1 MDPPGHP
8 DESAEPVDVLI
19 IGGGPAGATAA
30 AVLAGRGTQVLLLE
44 KDRHP
49 RFHIGESLLPR
60 NIAVFER
67 LGVLAQVAA
76 IGVLKPAA
84 EFVSDEHGSAVAFP
98 FSLARGARDPYAFQV
113 PRAAFDQLL
122 FDNAAARGART
133 LEQCRAVSLDPAPAG
148 GRALVRA
155 VTADRQHLAFAPRFV
170 LDASGRDTFLAG
182 RLGLREP
189 NARHASAAVYAHYR
203 GAEFR
208 TGERE
213 GCISIHL
220 ARDGWFWMIPLPD
233 GLMSVGFVAHPSLF
247 KSRDS
252 SMAALLAAQIEA
264 SPTVRARMR
273 AAERISA
280 VTATGNYSYA
290 ARTSWGEGY
299 MMIGDSFAFL
309 DPIFSSGVLFAMM
322 AGEMGAAV
330 AEAWLADPR
339 AGRVLARRAERRL
352 RRGMAALGW
361 LIRRINEPVL
371 RDMFLS
377 ANNRFRMRDGLI
389 SLLAGD
395 FDRPLAARG
404 PEFAFK
410 TAYHMLSLAHRIGLR
425 LHPDGQ
431 LRRAPGGMLAA
442 GS

>member
-1 MDPPGHP
+1 MERPGP
-8 DESAEPVDVLI
+8 GEDSAEPVDVLI

-30 AVLAGRGTQVLLLE
+30 ALLAGRGTQVLLLE

-60 NIAVFER
+60 NVALFER
-67 LGVLAQVAA
+67 LGVLEQVAA

-84 EFVSDEHGSAVAFP
+84 EFVSDEHGAAVAFP
-98 FSLARGARDPYAFQV
+98 FSLARDARDRFAFQV
-113 PRAAFDQLL
+113 PRAAFDQVL
-122 FDNAAARGART
+122 FANAAARGART
-133 LEQCRAVSLDPAPAG
+133 LQQCRAVSLRPAPPG
-148 GRALVRA
+148 GRALVHA
-155 VTADRQHLAFAPRFV
+155 VAAGAERLAFAPRFV

-189 NARHASAAVYAHYR
+189 AARHASAAVYAHYR

-233 GLMSVGFVAHPSLF
+233 GVMSVGFVAHPTLF
-247 KSRDS
+247 KGRES
-252 SMAALLAAQIEA
+252 SMAAFLAAQIEA
-264 SPTVRARMR
+264 SPSVRARMR

-299 MMIGDSFAFL
+299 MMIGDAFAFL

-330 AEAWLADPR
+330 AETWLADPR
-339 AGRVLARRAERRL
+339 AGRALARRTERRL
-352 RRGMAALGW
+352 RRGMAALSW
-361 LIRRINEPVL
+361 LITRINDPVL

-377 ANNRFRMRDGLI
+377 ANNRFGMRDGLI

-395 FDRPLAARG
+395 FERPLATRG

-410 TAYHMLSLAHRIGLR
+410 AAYRMLSGLNRLGLR

-431 LRRAPGGMLAA
+431 LRRAPGGLLAA